1 MVLDK
6 NSEKTIPGT
15 PLSSQALLVSHLFF
29 HPLSQPASASQDPGP
44 YVFHL
49 QPTWGTC
56 SCPKYSLLLF
66 FFFLPKNK
74 NICCIPLVA
83 WIAEKANFLRSYY
96 VPCADLLRL
105 SFYTVS
111 GGAGTLPNNEIDRL
125 LSGKLKTLEG
135 EFANLLWVNA
145 QQFPT
150 MWDVCHMPGPS

>member
-66 FFFLPKNK
+66 FFFSAKEQEYLLYSPGSMDSRKSQLSE
-74 NICCIPLVA
+74 I
-83 WIAEKANFLRSYY
+83 
-96 VPCADLLRL
+96 LLRAMCWPSPSIL
-105 SFYTVS
+105 LYSLWRSRDATKQR
-111 GGAGTLPNNEIDRL
+111 DRL